1 MLAWNRVKRGDEE
14 RLMDFRNIEKE
25 AEDGHAGYGGVGHYS
40 FSLENVE
47 KQCL

>member
-1 MLAWNRVKRGDEE
+1 MLAWNRVIRGDEE

-25 AEDGHAGYGGVGHYS
+25 AEEEHAGYGGVAHYG

-47 KQCL
+47 K